1 MKKTMEPETQQEY
14 LDLLNEEVHNLINAF
29 ALEDAREK
37 ICEAM
42 KEYPNAAQ
50 PHNLFGILME
60 KQGNHIAAMK
70 HFRAAWALDPAFLPA
85 RKNMENYGSFTT
97 PGAPAYQME
106 DCGTDAKKERVKM
119 EYDENGIGHI
129 VRRSSEKTRFFQ
141 L

>member
-1 MKKTMEPETQQEY
+1 MKKTMEPETRQEY

-85 RKNMENYGSFTT
+85 RKNMENYGSFTR

-106 DCGTDAKKERVKM
+106 DCGTEAKKERVKM
-119 EYDENGIGHI
+119 EYDENGIGHL
-129 VRRSSEKTRFFQ
+129 VRRSSEKTGFFH